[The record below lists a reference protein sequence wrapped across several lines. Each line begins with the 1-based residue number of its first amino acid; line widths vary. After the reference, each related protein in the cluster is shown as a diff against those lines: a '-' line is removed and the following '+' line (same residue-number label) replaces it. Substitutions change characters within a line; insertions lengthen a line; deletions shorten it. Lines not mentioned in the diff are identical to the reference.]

1 MSRVLIFLV
10 VLFLSPA
17 AFADKRPDLARLYA
31 SVGQKAD
38 QPPVILIPGL
48 MGSTLIDKSSGK
60 EFWPGSLSALAFSDY
75 RGLAQMSEE
84 DREGEGLVP
93 GDLFYGVAGVDF
105 YSDLTGTLEQV
116 GRFRRAQPGE
126 TVQGDGDRRRYYV
139 FNYDWRRTNVQTV
152 AKLHALIEQIRRDY
166 DDPKLKV
173 DIVAHSNGGL
183 IASYYLRYGPRDV
196 LNETDPQPWNEG
208 EQRVRRLLMLG
219 TPMLGSVRSVE
230 RLMYGMRIA
239 LRVIPVEVMATISTP
254 FEALPNPA
262 LQPIVDAQGNTI
274 ALDLFDPQTWRERR
288 WSVYSDEVM
297 ARVRASADSPEAGE
311 AAVRGLQA
319 QFERNLR
326 RAKRF
331 LQVLNTPM
339 PGQVDI
345 AVYGGDCEMTASR
358 AMLVETGAASE
369 LIFRP
374 AETARSRVK
383 APGKK
388 NGQTSAADRIDYE
401 GLLAEPGDGLVTRA
415 SQLGRPPVRNG
426 HARSEFHFF
435 DDPQTMF
442 LCASHA
448 SLTGNPNFQ
457 DNLLYF
463 LLVR

>member
-1 MSRVLIFLV
+1 MSRVLIFLFI
-10 VLFLSPA
+10 LLLSPA
-17 AFADKRPDLARLYA
+17 ALADKRPDLARLYA
-31 SVGQKAD
+31 SVGQKPD

-60 EFWPGSLSALAFSDY
+60 EFWPGSLTSLAFSDY

-84 DREGEGLVP
+84 DRDGEGLVP

-105 YSDLTGTLEQV
+105 YSELTGTLEKV
-116 GRFRRAQPGE
+116 GGFRRAQPGE
-126 TVQGDGDRRRYYV
+126 AVQGEGDRRRYYV
-139 FNYDWRRTNVQTV
+139 FNYDWRRNNVQT
-152 AKLHALIEQIRRDY
+152 AGKLHALIEQIRRDY
-166 DDPKLKV
+166 RDPKLKV

-196 LNETDPQPWNEG
+196 LGEADPKPWDEG
-208 EQRVRRLLMLG
+208 EQRVRRVLMLG

-230 RLMYGMRIA
+230 RLLYGMRIA

-262 LQPIVDAQGNTI
+262 LQPIIDTQGNTVE
-274 ALDLFDPQTWRERR
+274 LDLFDPQMWKARR
-288 WSVYSDEVM
+288 WSVYSDEVI
-297 ARVRASADSPEAGE
+297 ARVRASADTPEAGE
-311 AAVRGLQA
+311 AAVRTLQA
-319 QFERNLR
+319 TFERNLV
-326 RAKRF
+326 RARQF
-331 LQVLNTPM
+331 LQALNTPM
-339 PGQVDI
+339 PGKVDV

-358 AMLVETGAASE
+358 AMLLETGPVSE

-374 AETARSRVK
+374 AETARKRIE
-383 APGKK
+383 APGKRK
-388 NGQTSAADRIDYE
+388 GPERIDYE

-415 SQLGRPPVRNG
+415 SQLGRAPARNG
-426 HARSEFHFF
+426 QSGRDFHFF

>member
-1 MSRVLIFLV
+1 MSRVLIVLL

-17 AFADKRPDLARLYA
+17 ALAEKRPDLARLYA

-48 MGSTLIDKSSGK
+48 MGSTLIDRSTGK
-60 EFWPGSLSALAFSDY
+60 EFWPGSIGALAFSDY

-105 YSDLTGTLEQV
+105 YSDLTDTLEQV

-126 TVQGDGDRRRYYV
+126 AVQGDGDRRRYYV
-139 FNYDWRRTNVQTV
+139 FNYDWRKSNVQTAV
-152 AKLHALIEQIRRDY
+152 KLHELIEQVRRDY
-166 DDPKLKV
+166 GDPKLKV

-196 LNETDPQPWNEG
+196 LGESDPQPWSEG
-208 EQRVRRLLMLG
+208 EQRVRRLLLLG
-219 TPMLGSVRSVE
+219 TPMLGSVKSVE

-262 LQPIVDAQGNTI
+262 LHPIVDTQGNTI
-274 ALDLFDPQTWRERR
+274 ALDLFDPQLWRARR
-288 WSVYSDEVM
+288 WSVFSDEVM
-297 ARVRASADSPEAGE
+297 ARVRDSAATPEAGE
-311 AAVRGLQA
+311 AAVLALQG
-319 QFERNLR
+319 QFERNLV
-326 RAKRF
+326 RAGQF
-331 LQVLNTPM
+331 LQALNRPM
-339 PGQVDI
+339 PGKVDI
-345 AVYGGDCEMTASR
+345 AVYGGDCQMTASR
-358 AMLVETGAASE
+358 AMLVETGPVSE

-374 AETARSRVK
+374 AETARTRIDT
-383 APGKK
+383 PGKK
-388 NGQTSAADRIDYE
+388 KGAERIDYE
-401 GLLAEPGDGLVTRA
+401 GLLAEPGDGLVTRT
-415 SQLGRPPVRNG
+415 SQLGRAPERNG
-426 HARSEFHFF
+426 HSGQGFHFF

>member
-1 MSRVLIFLV
+1 MFRVLICLF
-10 VLFLSPA
+10 VLFLSPVA
-17 AFADKRPDLARLYA
+17 LADKRPDLARLYA

-48 MGSTLIDKSSGK
+48 MGSTLVDKSTGK
-60 EFWPGSLSALAFSDY
+60 EFWPGSISALAFSDY

-105 YSDLTGTLEQV
+105 YSELTGTLEKV
-116 GRFRRAQPGE
+116 GGFRRTEPGE
-126 TVQGDGDRRRYYV
+126 AVQGDGDRRRYYV
-139 FNYDWRRTNVQTV
+139 FNYDWRRNNVQTA
-152 AKLHALIEQIRRDY
+152 AKLHELIEQIRRDY
-166 DDPKLKV
+166 RDPKLKV

-196 LNETDPQPWNEG
+196 LGETEPKPWDEG
-208 EQRVRRLLMLG
+208 EQRVRRVLLLG

-230 RLMYGMRIA
+230 RLLYGMRIA

-262 LQPIVDAQGNTI
+262 LHPIVDVQGNTLE
-274 ALDLFDPQTWRERR
+274 LDLFDPQMWRARR

-297 ARVRASADSPEAGE
+297 ARVRDSADTPEAGE
-311 AAVRGLQA
+311 AAVLALQA
-319 QFERNLR
+319 QFERNLV

-339 PGQVDI
+339 PGKVDI

-358 AMLVETGAASE
+358 AMLVETGPVSE

-383 APGKK
+383 TPGKK
-388 NGQTSAADRIDYE
+388 NGKNAVAERIDYE

-426 HARSEFHFF
+426 HSPQQFHFF